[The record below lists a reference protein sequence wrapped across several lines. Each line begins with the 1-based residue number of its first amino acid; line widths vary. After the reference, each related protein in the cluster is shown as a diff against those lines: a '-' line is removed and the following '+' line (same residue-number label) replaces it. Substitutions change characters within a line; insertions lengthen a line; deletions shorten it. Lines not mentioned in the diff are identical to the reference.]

1 MSSWFDRFTTNGVEL
16 VRSGNVSRAQRIE
29 NAECYDSDG

>member
-16 VRSGNVSRAQRIE
+16 VRSGNVSRAQRNE